1 MTGNPLFRDKMLF
14 YSDAFFSSL
23 KWRWAV
29 FHLPFSFN
37 ISSEAFFLA
46 IKDFSNMGIIMAAS
60 FPPVAIPD
68 FI

>member
-14 YSDAFFSSL
+14 YSDAFFSSP

-29 FHLPFSFN
+29 FHLLCSFN
-37 ISSEAFFLA
+37 ISSEAFFSA
-46 IKDFSNMGIIMAAS
+46 IKDFSNMVIITAAS
-60 FPPVAIPD
+60 FPPVALPD